1 VEFAEFIGD
10 AFECSV
16 VADAGDPFVVRT
28 PSRFERGAPVILNAD
43 PERLLVFP
51 PE

>member
-16 VADAGDPFVVRT
+16 VADAGDPLVVRS
-28 PSRFERGAPVILNAD
+28 PSRLERGASVILRAD